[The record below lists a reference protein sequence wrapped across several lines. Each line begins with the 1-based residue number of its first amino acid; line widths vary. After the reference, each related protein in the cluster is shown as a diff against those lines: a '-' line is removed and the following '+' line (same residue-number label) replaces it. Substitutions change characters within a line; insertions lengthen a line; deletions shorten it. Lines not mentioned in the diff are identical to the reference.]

1 MQRSDI
7 QEMIR
12 VERQRR
18 FIRAMS
24 KALEGQPLAPSD
36 RTLLNAIFEALLRGD
51 DVSGL
56 TGTRTS
62 HHRRAGDRIHVA
74 LHYLCLTRLMKEQAE
89 VAWQTVSDAWGWRRS
104 DVRKIVADNRAP
116 ALAMLREFEAAPD
129 TLLQR
134 CERHAWA
141 ARPRRRRPVPVPG
154 SPPTELPPSSPL
166 P

>member
-24 KALEGQPLAPSD
+24 KALEAEALTQSD
-36 RTLLNAIFEALLRGD
+36 RTLLNAIFESLLRGD

-56 TGTRTS
+56 TGTRTP
-62 HHRRAGDRIHVA
+62 HHRRSGDRIHVA
-74 LHYLCLTRLMKEQAE
+74 LHYLCLTRLMKERAE
-89 VAWQTVSDAWGWRRS
+89 VAWRTVGDAWGLRIC
-104 DVRKIVADNRAP
+104 DVQKTVADNRAP
-116 ALAMLREFEAAPD
+116 ALAMLRQYAAAPD

-141 ARPRRRRPVPVPG
+141 ARPGRRRPAPVPG
-154 SPPTELPPSSPL
+154 APASELPRQFQL